1 MYGYNVKM
9 NLQEKEKIIR
19 EFLPVVRYTA
29 YRLAWRLP
37 PQLSVDDLISVGL
50 NGLYDA
56 MERFEQGK
64 VKLKTYAQ
72 YRIKGAM
79 LDELRSL
86 EWVPR
91 SKKKK
96 INHLKQVHTQLEK
109 ELKRNP
115 EDEEV
120 AELLGIS
127 LDQYYRLLEESKGGV
142 TLKFE
147 DFDHASDGHSI
158 NLMENI
164 EDPNEKNPLNLLLE
178 MDQKKTLARL
188 IEELPE
194 KEKMV
199 LSLYYWEELT
209 MKEVGAVM
217 GLTESRVCQ
226 LHNQALI
233 RLKAK
238 LEKEELAERR
248 EGLLGEGKKTE
259 RIWQTTRKKA
269 GPEVV
274 VGPEKRKKKEGNR
287 RYEFQ
292 DENFGGG

>member
-1 MYGYNVKM
+1 MPGMYGYNIKMSSQDKERIVK
-9 NLQEKEKIIR
+9 

-29 YRLAWRLP
+29 YRLSWRLP
-37 PQLSVDDLISVGL
+37 PQISVDDLISVGL
-50 NGLYDA
+50 NGLFDA
-56 MERFEQGK
+56 LDRFEQGK

-79 LDELRSL
+79 LDELRAM
-86 EWVPR
+86 EWIPR

-96 INHLKQVHTQLEK
+96 INTLREVHSKLEK
-109 ELKRNP
+109 EFKRVP

-120 AELLGIS
+120 AAALNLS
-127 LDQYYRLLEESKGGV
+127 LDEYYQILEESKGGI

-147 DFDHASDGHSI
+147 DYENNAESSNI
-158 NLMENI
+158 NLVDNI
-164 EDPNEKNPLNLLLE
+164 EDPNGKNPLNILMEL
-178 MDQKKTLARL
+178 DQKKSMAR
-188 IEELPE
+188 IIDELPE

-209 MKEVGAVM
+209 MKEVGVVL

-238 LEKEELAERR
+238 IGKETA
-248 EGLLGEGKKTE
+248 
-259 RIWQTTRKKA
+259 
-269 GPEVV
+269 
-274 VGPEKRKKKEGNR
+274 
-287 RYEFQ
+287 
-292 DENFGGG
+292 

>member
-1 MYGYNVKM
+1 MYGYNVTM
-9 NLQEKEKIIR
+9 SSQDKEKIIK

-29 YRLAWRLP
+29 YRLSWRLP
-37 PQLSVDDLISVGL
+37 PQISVDDLISVGL
-50 NGLYDA
+50 NGLFDA

-79 LDELRSL
+79 LDELRAV
-86 EWVPR
+86 EWIPR

-96 INHLKQVHTQLEK
+96 INTLKDAHSKLEK
-109 ELKRNP
+109 ELKRHP

-120 AELLGIS
+120 AEVLGLS
-127 LDQYYRLLEESKGGV
+127 LDQYYHLLEESKGGI

-147 DFDHASDGHSI
+147 DYDSKSEGHSV
-158 NLMENI
+158 NLMDNI
-164 EDPNEKNPLNLLLE
+164 EDPNEKNPLNILMEL
-178 MDQKKTLARL
+178 DQRKAVARL

-199 LSLYYWEELT
+199 LSLYYWEEMT

-217 GLTESRVCQ
+217 ALTESRVCQ

-233 RLKAK
+233 RLKTK
-238 LEKEELAERR
+238 INKES
-248 EGLLGEGKKTE
+248 
-259 RIWQTTRKKA
+259 
-269 GPEVV
+269 
-274 VGPEKRKKKEGNR
+274 
-287 RYEFQ
+287 
-292 DENFGGG
+292 

>member
-1 MYGYNVKM
+1 MYGYNIKM
-9 NLQEKEKIIR
+9 SSEDKENIIK

-29 YRLAWRLP
+29 YRLSWRLP
-37 PQLSVDDLISVGL
+37 PQISVEDLISVGL
-50 NGLYDA
+50 NGLFEA

-86 EWVPR
+86 DWIPR
-91 SKKKK
+91 SRKKK
-96 INHLKQVHTQLEK
+96 INTLKEAHSKLEK
-109 ELKRNP
+109 ELKRDP

-120 AELLGIS
+120 AEALQIT
-127 LDQYYRLLEESKGGV
+127 LDEYYHLRNESNGSV

-147 DFDHASDGHSI
+147 DYDTLSEGHPV

-164 EDPNEKNPLNLLLE
+164 EDPNEKNPLDILME
-178 MDQKKTLARL
+178 MDQKKVIARL
-188 IEELPE
+188 IDELPE
-194 KEKMV
+194 KNKMV

-226 LHNQALI
+226 LHNQALV

-238 LEKEELAERR
+238 INKESDPVSDLR
-248 EGLLGEGKKTE
+248 
-259 RIWQTTRKKA
+259 
-269 GPEVV
+269 
-274 VGPEKRKKKEGNR
+274 
-287 RYEFQ
+287 
-292 DENFGGG
+292 